1 MSALPPKADIP
12 LTILSWF
19 FSPTNAICGPAC
31 HHVGHCGYRSN
42 EMPCDCARES
52 AAKRESVSLVL
63 SIPMIRR
70 RNCSLRATVLRRAL
84 CVCEPFW

>member
-1 MSALPPKADIP
+1 MPALPPKADIP

-42 EMPCDCARES
+42 EMPCDR
-52 AAKRESVSLVL
+52 AKERDTMQRSVAL
-63 SIPMIRR
+63 S
-70 RNCSLRATVLRRAL
+70 RAKSRG
-84 CVCEPFW
+84 